1 MVKGNQQYHK
11 ALKIT
16 SKIKSITDFLILVK
30 LQQYAK
36 KYVCMHTKQIHEIT
50 KKTQDVPFLKLT
62 YFRSYF

>member
-1 MVKGNQQYHK
+1 MMKGNQQYHK

-16 SKIKSITDFLILVK
+16 SEIKSITDFWILVK

-36 KYVCMHTKQIHEIT
+36 KYVCMHTKQICEIT
-50 KKTQDVPFLKLT
+50 KKWHILVFLKLT